1 MSDTERRT
9 GRSLPAD
16 VETERALLGAAIL
29 DQRAAETAIEMLE
42 PADFFK
48 PLHRDIF
55 AAITAQVRLGD
66 GRVDLIRIANALD
79 GGEDLA
85 RYLHQLQNDTP
96 TISNAA
102 HYAETVAGYALRR
115 KITFAADDAI
125 REAFEGVYPAE
136 EIAERA
142 RERFGALDMPTRIG
156 APDMPVDAFVASIDM
171 EYDWLIPDLLERK
184 DRMLVTAGEGTGK
197 SVWLRQLAV
206 QAAAGIHP
214 WHGRDFQPINVLIV
228 DLENSSRQV
237 SRSLSWPIKQAG
249 AKLDP
254 ARLRVLSRSEGVDL
268 TTRTD
273 RRWLLERCL
282 ANQTDL
288 LVIGPLYRMHAGV
301 AAKGDIGGE
310 DAARKVTQA
319 LDEIRHRAG
328 VALLMETHAPHGDG
342 HFRDLRPFGSS
353 VWLRWP
359 EFGVGLRQDPESDS
373 PDRFLL
379 KHWRGPRDARVWPRL
394 MLKNAGRWPWT
405 PDQFPTGALNP

>member
-1 MSDTERRT
+1 MSRP
-9 GRSLPAD
+9 LPAD
-16 VETERALLGAAIL
+16 VETERALLGACIL

-42 PADFFK
+42 PGDFLK
-48 PLHRDIF
+48 PVHRDIF
-55 AAITAQVRLGD
+55 AAIVSQVRLGS
-66 GRVDLIRIANALD
+66 GRVDIVRIANALD
-79 GGEDLA
+79 GDDKLA
-85 RYLHQLQNDTP
+85 LYLHGLQNDTP
-96 TISNAA
+96 SISNAP
-102 HYAETVAGYALRR
+102 HYAEMVAGYSLRR
-115 KITFAADDAI
+115 KIVFAADDSAK
-125 REAFEGVYPAE
+125 EAMEGGGYTAE

-156 APDMPVDAFVASIDM
+156 APDMPVDAFMASVDM

-206 QAAAGIHP
+206 QTAAGIHP
-214 WHGRDFQPINVLIV
+214 WSGRDMPPRNVLIV
-228 DLENSSRQV
+228 DLENSTRQV
-237 SRSLSWPIKQAG
+237 SRALTWLVKQAG
-249 AKLDP
+249 LKLDP
-254 ARLRVLSRSEGVDL
+254 ARLRVNSRSEGIDL

-282 ANQTDL
+282 ANQTEL

-301 AAKGDIGGE
+301 SAKGDIGGE

-342 HFRDLRPFGSS
+342 VMRDLRPFGSS

-359 EFGVGLRQDPESDS
+359 EFGVGIRLDPERED
-373 PDRFLL
+373 PDRYLL
-379 KHWRGPRDARVWPRL
+379 KHWRGPRDQRIWPKL
-394 MLKNAGRWPWT
+394 LLKNAGRWPWT
-405 PDQFPTGALNP
+405 PDQFPTGALTA